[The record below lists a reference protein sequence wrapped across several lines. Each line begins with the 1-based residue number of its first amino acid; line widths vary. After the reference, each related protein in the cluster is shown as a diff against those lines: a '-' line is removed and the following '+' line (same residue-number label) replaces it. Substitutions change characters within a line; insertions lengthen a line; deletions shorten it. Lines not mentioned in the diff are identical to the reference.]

1 MRKRPLP
8 ISESGD
14 RLDEPLPFDAGTAV
28 QMLFEKIGPTPSVMQ
43 IKISPILRT

>member
-14 RLDEPLPFDAGTAV
+14 RLDESPAFDAGIAV
-28 QMLFEKIGPTPSVMQ
+28 RMPFEKIGPTPGVVQ
-43 IKISPILRT
+43 IKTNPILRT